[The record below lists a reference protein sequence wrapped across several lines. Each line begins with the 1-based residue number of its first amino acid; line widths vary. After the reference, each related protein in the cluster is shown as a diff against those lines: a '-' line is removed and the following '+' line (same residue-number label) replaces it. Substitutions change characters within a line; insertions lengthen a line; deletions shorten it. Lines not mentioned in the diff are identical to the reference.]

1 MIARR
6 ASYGHFRVW
15 AAARRLQSATA
26 IKSNQQALR
35 KEREGEAKE
44 NGHELPQGA

>member
-1 MIARR
+1 MTEYAFDIELRTCV
-6 ASYGHFRVW
+6 RV
-15 AAARRLQSATA
+15 TA